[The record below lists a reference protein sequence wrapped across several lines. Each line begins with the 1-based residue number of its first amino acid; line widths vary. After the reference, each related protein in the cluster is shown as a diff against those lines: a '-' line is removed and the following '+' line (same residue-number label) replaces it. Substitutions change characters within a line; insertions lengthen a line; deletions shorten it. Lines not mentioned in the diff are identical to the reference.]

1 MNMIK
6 YVTLLDIEKIC
17 KKNKRNAKY
26 IIHVPEIKQ
35 EISSLNCKKDKKI
48 KIDEIDKQIKYQH
61 KVIKEG

>member
-6 YVTLLDIEKIC
+6 YVTLLDIEKLC

-35 EISSLNCKKDKKI
+35 EISSLICKKDCNL
-48 KIDEIDKQIKYQH
+48 KIDDMDKQIKNQF
-61 KVIKEG
+61 KIIKDG